1 MVKPESKPSTEPDK
15 KRFSGPDTKEIASA
29 HKAVR
34 KKQKNAAAK
43 EGLSFTTNQT
53 SDSHSEVKWDKNA
66 SAPKKSVAK
75 EYAKEVVSSSRSEPP
90 PPIRL
95 TLGESV
101 RSKPNMGS
109 SEGVKSAIRR
119 NEGSGPPR
127 PASPSA
133 SSVKTTAK
141 NPKVSETRSQPAVK
155 EKSFD
160 THANEAM
167 SVANSSSKSFS
178 EHADEAMSVANSSKP
193 VAARPQV
200 PSRSKAPKPQQSA
213 PARQEST
220 SPKSSSPKG
229 KKPYPELASAVK
241 AQDSYKS
248 AEQSHAKRTATREKT
263 VAKYAPKK
271 KDKLHS
277 LVEGESKPSR
287 GLASRMAYRGAS
299 KVSQKIDD
307 AQLAR
312 KKNKYSSAVGKA
324 QEAHNA
330 RQEGTYNTPGRLAGR
345 TVKTVG
351 KAAVGAGKFV
361 GKAMSETIKGDVNA
375 VRLAHKVHSEGR
387 APSSPN
393 AEPNRNV
400 SSRQFSKSSSRKQS
414 GPNNWDD

>member
-1 MVKPESKPSTEPDK
+1 MVKPESKLSTEPDK

-167 SVANSSSKSFS
+167 SVA
-178 EHADEAMSVANSSKP
+178 DSSKP

-248 AEQSHAKRTATREKT
+248 AEQSHAKRTATREKA
-263 VAKYAPKK
+263 VATYAPKK

-287 GLASRMAYRGAS
+287 GLASRMAYRGAA

-345 TVKTVG
+345 TAKTVG